1 MTTNVSPEKVRRVLK
16 ALPGTRSEIAE
27 RAQIG
32 KTTAGFALIHLR
44 NEGKV
49 FIGGWARPF
58 KDQRPAPVYH
68 LGESA
73 DVELPDRVYAYR
85 PRKRD
90 VVPVVG
96 SLSPRVD
103 PLIWRTAGRNPPEI
117 RQ

>member
-1 MTTNVSPEKVRRVLK
+1 MTTNVSPEKVRRVLA
-16 ALPGTRSEIAE
+16 ALPGTRSDIAE

-32 KTTAGFALIHLR
+32 KTTAGFALLHLR

-49 FIGGWARPF
+49 FIGGWARPS

-96 SLSPRVD
+96 SLSPRID
-103 PLIWRTAGRNPPEI
+103 PMIWRTSGHNPPEVTV
-117 RQ
+117 

>member
-16 ALPGTRSEIAE
+16 ALPGTRSKIAD

-68 LGESA
+68 LGESD

-90 VVPVVG
+90 VVPVFG
-96 SLSPRVD
+96 SLAPRVD
-103 PLIWRTAGRNPPEI
+103 PMIWRTCGREAPEVTV
-117 RQ
+117 